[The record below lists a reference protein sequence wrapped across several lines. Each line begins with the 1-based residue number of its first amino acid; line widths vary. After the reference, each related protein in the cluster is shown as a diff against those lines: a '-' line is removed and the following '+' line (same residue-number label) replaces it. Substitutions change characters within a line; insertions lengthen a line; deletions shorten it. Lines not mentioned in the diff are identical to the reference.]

1 MGLSWRDF
9 KAIVNQHELQI
20 YYFVIQFSGMI
31 QLFAE
36 KDGVR
41 YECQID
47 PDSSDYKNFESD
59 YMKKARVYSSS
70 VGVNVPWASKRTK
83 DGKRIIRRKHGLG
96 THDVRIDQIN
106 VIDFEVPYNHC
117 KIDELEIIGC
127 QKFDMV
133 SLKSIGG
140 VFDIQ
145 VGFDMVLP
153 ANYYKDKS
161 DYDADLYKGQTIRLE
176 YKSETDKR
184 VGFNITLH
192 ELL

>member
-1 MGLSWRDF
+1 MNLSWNDF
-9 KAIVNQHELQI
+9 KSIINQHGLTI
-20 YYFVIQFSGMI
+20 FYFVVKFSNHV

-36 KDGVR
+36 RNGVR
-41 YECQID
+41 YDCRLDQQ
-47 PDSSDYKNFESD
+47 SDDFKNFEND
-59 YMKKARVYSSS
+59 YMKTAMVYSSQVS
-70 VGVNVPWASKRTK
+70 ETAPWNSKRTK

-106 VIDFEVPYNHC
+106 VIDFEVPYDHC

-153 ANYYKDKS
+153 ANYYNDKS

-192 ELL
+192 ELM